1 MAVHLRSPGAAIRRP
16 AFDVT
21 PIGLAVAM
29 AHIDAAIAERARN
42 QLGLITYEQCDAIGC
57 T

>member
-1 MAVHLRSPGAAIRRP
+1 
-16 AFDVT
+16 
-21 PIGLAVAM
+21 M